1 MEIVVFCGGRG
12 AQALQEAFSIISNIK
27 VTYIINGYDNGL
39 STGLCRLAIP
49 GLLGPSDF
57 RKATSSI
64 LVNGSES
71 EKLVGS
77 LLETRIEWKELQK
90 IFNRQNTI
98 SLISRMSPTLS
109 VKKAFEI
116 SEYITSASAVLSE
129 IDSSEHIAIGNLLL
143 SGLYLKHNDFNVSLK
158 NWERVLELN
167 SRFRIINATE
177 GEDVF
182 LGATTESGFTTI
194 EEYVIVEKPGQTPIE
209 KLFLVS
215 REQYLKETRRNE
227 WELSSV
233 DYKTILPKPNSEAIE
248 KIQSADIIIYSTG
261 TRHSSL
267 YPTFLTSGIS
277 SSIKENIKASKIYL
291 TNSKRDRDIH
301 EMESELNLIDKL
313 LYVLDGKNKPEKC
326 ISKVWSTKNEMNN
339 FEVHEYFDLENKIE
353 ASPAAKLLWEE
364 KSVTKV
370 IEDRFTPLSI
380 HNIIY
385 ETLDT
390 NKFVTFDFTA
400 QLTSIIIPSVE
411 SPETLSKALKQ
422 LISSDIR
429 FDFPFEVVVAARME
443 EKYLKEIAY
452 EFPEI
457 IFLYLMNNGSRYEA
471 INKAM
476 KVSRGAQILIWSADC
491 EYDPQD
497 IFAFV
502 GALKRYPSALI
513 IGSRSHSIFNAD
525 SLQVVYKNQKS
536 LYWISR
542 IGGALISFVL
552 SIRISRSLSDPL
564 CGILAMPRVFAE
576 TNIPVSGGA
585 EGHVEII
592 KRAQSNSIGIVE
604 LGIGYTPR
612 SRRNG
617 KTTGVLDG
625 IKALH
630 SIVFK

>member
-1 MEIVVFCGGRG
+1 MKLVVFCGGRG
-12 AQALQEAFSIISNIK
+12 AQALQEAFSMISNVE

-57 RKATSSI
+57 RKTTSSI
-64 LVNGSES
+64 LLNGTES
-71 EKLVGS
+71 EKSVGS
-77 LLETRIEWKELQK
+77 LLEARIEWKELQK
-90 IFNRQNTI
+90 IFNRQDVI
-98 SLISRMSPTLS
+98 SLISRFSPTLS

-116 SEYITSASAVLSE
+116 SEYIASASAVLSE
-129 IDSSEHIAIGNLLL
+129 VNSSEHIAIGNLLL
-143 SGLYLKHNDFNVSLK
+143 SGLYIKHNDFNVSLK
-158 NWERVLELN
+158 NWERILELN

-182 LGATTESGFTTI
+182 LGATTKSGFTTI
-194 EEYVIVEKPGQTPIE
+194 EEYVIVDKPSQTPIE

-215 REQYLKETRRNE
+215 REQYLKETRKNE
-227 WELSSV
+227 WELKRV
-233 DYKTILPKPNSEAIE
+233 NYINIRPKANIEAIE
-248 KIQSADIIIYSTG
+248 KIKSADILIYSTG

-267 YPTFLTSGIS
+267 YPTFLTDGLSC
-277 SSIKENIKASKIYL
+277 SIKENFKASKIYL
-291 TNSKRDRDIH
+291 TNSKRDHDIH
-301 EMESELNLIDKL
+301 KMESELNLIDKL
-313 LYVLDGKNKPEKC
+313 LYVLDGENKPEEI

-339 FEVHEYFDLENKIE
+339 SEVSEYFDLENKIE
-353 ASPAAKLLWEE
+353 ASPAAKLLWEA

-385 ETLDT
+385 ETLDS
-390 NKFVTFDFTA
+390 NEHVTIDFKA
-400 QLTSIIIPSVE
+400 QLTSIIIPSIE

-422 LISSDIR
+422 LIASDVK
-429 FDFPFEVVVAARME
+429 FDFPFEVIVAARME
-443 EKYLKEIAY
+443 EIDLKTISN
-452 EFPEI
+452 EFPEFV
-457 IFLYLMNNGSRYEA
+457 FLYLVKGGSRYEA

-476 KVSRGAQILIWSADC
+476 KVSRGAQVLIWSADC

-502 GALKRYPSALI
+502 SALKRYPSALI
-513 IGSRSHSIFNAD
+513 IGSRSHSMFNAD
-525 SLQVVYKNQKS
+525 SLQVVYKNQKY

-552 SIRISRSLSDPL
+552 SIRISRSFSDPL
-564 CGILAMPRVFAE
+564 CGILAMPRDFAE
-576 TNIPVSGGA
+576 TNIPESGGA

-592 KRAQSNSIGIVE
+592 KKAHGKSIGIVE

-612 SRRNG
+612 NRRNG

-625 IKALH
+625 LKALH
-630 SIVFK
+630 GIIFK